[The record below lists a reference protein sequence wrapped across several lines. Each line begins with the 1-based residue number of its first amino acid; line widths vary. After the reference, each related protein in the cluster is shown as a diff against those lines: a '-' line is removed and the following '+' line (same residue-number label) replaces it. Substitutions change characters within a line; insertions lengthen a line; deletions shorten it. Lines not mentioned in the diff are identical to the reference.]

1 MQFIML
7 MVYWIL
13 QRGHLKDV
21 GLIQN
26 WETIKLQNLTTLIA
40 IYFVEGPT

>member
-1 MQFIML
+1 MQYIML
-7 MVYWIL
+7 IVYRIL
-13 QRGHLKDV
+13 RQGHKDM

-26 WETIKLQNLTTLIA
+26 WETIKLQILTTLLA